1 MPSILLPAQGDQIEK
16 AMQFLEDFLQ
26 NESEAPI
33 PFIELAMEELL
44 LNVISYA
51 YPNANALPGKEN
63 KVEVGGR
70 RVKMDGYP
78 FICIWIRDWGKPY
91 DPFSDAPSPDL
102 TLGVDERP
110 IGGLGVH
117 LVKNTSAHHFYS
129 GEDGANT
136 IELFFKV
143 DG

>member
-1 MPSILLPAQGDQIEK
+1 MPSVILPAKSDQIGK
-16 AMQFLEDFLQ
+16 AMIFLDEFLQ
-26 NESEAPI
+26 EESQAPL

-51 YPNANALPGKEN
+51 YPHPDTLPGKEN
-63 KVEVGGR
+63 LVEVGGR
-70 RVKMDGYP
+70 KVKMDGLP

-91 DPFSDAPSPDL
+91 DPFSEAPEPDISL
-102 TLGVDERP
+102 DIEDRP

-136 IELFFKV
+136 IELFFKAV
-143 DG
+143 G